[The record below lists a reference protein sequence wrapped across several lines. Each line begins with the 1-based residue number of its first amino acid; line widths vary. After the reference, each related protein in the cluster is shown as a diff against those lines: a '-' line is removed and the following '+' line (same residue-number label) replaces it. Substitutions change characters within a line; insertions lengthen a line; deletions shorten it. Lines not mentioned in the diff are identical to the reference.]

1 MNFPV
6 FYSRIRRNRGKR
18 VYSSSRSR
26 VAIERRGK
34 SHFVSAPARYALAA
48 GAKMWTAAKRA
59 ASGLPTARSALK
71 FTGGMFGFSLLCS
84 KIQGHNHNSAHWAGD
99 LKKKTWSSEF
109 DVKDGETSKTKTKE
123 IYFRTDP
130 ETGYR
135 YPVGVIRS
143 KPTRED
149 PRKPGYWF
157 QPVESDATGWE
168 NATWETFSVNIQ

>member
-1 MNFPV
+1 M
-6 FYSRIRRNRGKR
+6 G
-18 VYSSSRSR
+18 
-26 VAIERRGK
+26 AQ
-34 SHFVSAPARYALAA
+34 ARYALAA

-99 LKKKTWSSEF
+99 LKKKTRSSEF

-135 YPVGVIRS
+135 YPVGVIGFNQSNLMRPDG
-143 KPTRED
+143 KTR
-149 PRKPGYWF
+149 RGKLF
-157 QPVESDATGWE
+157 RRI
-168 NATWETFSVNIQ
+168 FSSPNSSGCVISQIIIFEISGSVVLTLSSIHRIW